1 MVGNVGLGGGCECP
15 KAVVS
20 PSWLHPH
27 LVDGWSANHPSRPG
41 LSISGV
47 PDSDPA
53 PCLRFSVQD
62 LFLCFPAFL
71 SKGFRIYENKRWL
84 PRFSYYSSILV
95 SSRLQFI
102 YLRVGGV
109 GWCFFFWLFVF
120 AFSFFINV
128 LSFPCYVALVADC
141 SGGGG
146 VVSRYQW

>member
-84 PRFSYYSSILV
+84 PRFSYYSSIG
-95 SSRLQFI
+95 I
-102 YLRVGGV
+102 YIGFVPASVYLSTGRWRWVV
-109 GWCFFFWLFVF
+109 FFFWAICIRVQFLH
-120 AFSFFINV
+120 
-128 LSFPCYVALVADC
+128 
-141 SGGGG
+141 
-146 VVSRYQW
+146 